1 MNAISFLIL
10 TLLNYFVIL
19 MSENIDLNQLY
30 VEVNN
35 AFIIQI
41 TLDNLKIIASSLI
54 SVVTI
59 ILLKVFHPF
68 IEIYLLHYY
77 KFSFYLLVNL
87 SSLSSVYIVLR
98 IYGYSRFILIIYLVV
113 STFTLLILEKIKRRL
128 N

>member
-1 MNAISFLIL
+1 MNTITFLIL
-10 TLLNYFVIL
+10 TLFNYFVIL
-19 MSENIDLNQLY
+19 FSENIDLNQLY

-68 IEIYLLHYY
+68 IIGFLLRES
-77 KFSFYLLVNL
+77 KVFQQKTSNLARKINSLL
-87 SSLSSVYIVLR
+87 LR
-98 IYGYSRFILIIYLVV
+98 EFA
-113 STFTLLILEKIKRRL
+113 FKH
-128 N
+128 

>member
-1 MNAISFLIL
+1 MNTITFLIL
-10 TLLNYFVIL
+10 TLFNYFVIL
-19 MSENIDLNQLY
+19 MSENIDLYQLY
-30 VEVNN
+30 DEVNN
-35 AFIIQI
+35 ASIIQI
-41 TLDNLKIIASSLI
+41 TLDNLKIVASSII

-98 IYGYSRFILIIYLVV
+98 IYGYSRFIIIIYLLV
-113 STFTLLILEKIKRRL
+113 STFTLLILEKIKRSL

>member
-1 MNAISFLIL
+1 MNTITFLIL
-10 TLLNYFVIL
+10 TLFNYFVIL

-30 VEVNN
+30 DEVNN

-41 TLDNLKIIASSLI
+41 TLDNLKIVASSII

-98 IYGYSRFILIIYLVV
+98 IYGYSRFIIIIYLLV

>member
-1 MNAISFLIL
+1 MNTITFLIL
-10 TLLNYFVIL
+10 TLFNYFVIL
-19 MSENIDLNQLY
+19 MSGNIDLNQLY
-30 VEVNN
+30 DEVNN

-41 TLDNLKIIASSLI
+41 TLDNLKIVASSII

-98 IYGYSRFILIIYLVV
+98 IYGYSRFIIIIYLLV

>member
-1 MNAISFLIL
+1 MNTITFLIL
-10 TLLNYFVIL
+10 TLFNYFVIL

-30 VEVNN
+30 DEVNN

-41 TLDNLKIIASSLI
+41 TLDNLKIVASSII

-98 IYGYSRFILIIYLVV
+98 IYGYSRFIIIIYLLV
-113 STFTLLILEKIKRRL
+113 STFTLLILEKIKRKL

>member
-1 MNAISFLIL
+1 MNTITFLIL
-10 TLLNYFVIL
+10 TLFNYFVIL
-19 MSENIDLNQLY
+19 MSENIDLYQLY
-30 VEVNN
+30 DEVNN
-35 AFIIQI
+35 ASIIQI
-41 TLDNLKIIASSLI
+41 TLDNLKIVASSII

-98 IYGYSRFILIIYLVV
+98 IYGYSRFIIIIYLLV
-113 STFTLLILEKIKRRL
+113 STFTLLILEKIKRKL

>member
-1 MNAISFLIL
+1 MNTISFLIL

-98 IYGYSRFILIIYLVV
+98 IYGYSRIILIIYLVV

>member
-1 MNAISFLIL
+1 MNTISFLIL

>member
-54 SVVTI
+54 SAVTI

>member
-1 MNAISFLIL
+1 MNTISFLIL

-54 SVVTI
+54 SAVTI